1 MTFVKI
7 QMNHSKNLF
16 PYLGVSNVIGGVLG
30 RVIVRAGD
38 LVQYKMDVRTIFVL
52 NGHLNVRN
60 EANEA

>member
-1 MTFVKI
+1 M
-7 QMNHSKNLF
+7 
-16 PYLGVSNVIGGVLG
+16 IGGVLG

-38 LVQYKMDVRTIFVL
+38 LVQYEMDVRTIFVL